1 MVWVENY
8 VIKCHDPWMD
18 FTTFSVGIIYKN
30 SKTKNVE
37 VLGLDDFQ
45 SRNREAM
52 ARDLVA

>member
-1 MVWVENY
+1 
-8 VIKCHDPWMD
+8 MD

-37 VLGLDDFQ
+37 VFGFDDFQ

-52 ARDLVA
+52 ARDLLV